1 MSPHELLGRYFA
13 SIAEAVAQI
22 TVYTESYVEEILSD
36 ERANLR
42 IRLRFQN
49 GSLLEINEAVIVE
62 NGKFR
67 TLGYR
72 YHMQNSG
79 HELLFRYYNTPH
91 FPALAT
97 FPHHK
102 HLSDSV
108 IATSKPDLLDV
119 LQEAKRTS

>member
-1 MSPHELLGRYFA
+1 MSLHDFLRRYFT
-13 SIAEAVAQI
+13 SIAEAVAQL

-49 GSLLEINEAVIVE
+49 GSLLEINEAVVVE
-62 NGKFR
+62 DGKFK

-72 YHMQNSG
+72 YHMQNSD
-79 HELLFRYYNTPH
+79 HALLFRYDNTPH

-108 IATSKPDLLDV
+108 IANSKPDLLEV